1 MRISEAF
8 KLGRPTFSF
17 EFLPPRTDQAARDLF
32 KTIDHLQA
40 LQPDFVTVTY
50 GAGGSTRERTI
61 ELVTD
66 IKHRLRIEVAAH
78 LTCVGHTAD
87 EVGAIA
93 ERLRRNGIENLMALR
108 GDPPRGQEHF
118 TQPEGGFGHASELIG
133 YLRGRFDFCIGGAAY
148 PEKHVQAPSLDDD
161 LRWTREKVACGAA
174 FLTTQLFFEA
184 ETYFAFVK
192 RARAAGIRVPILPGI
207 MPVTN
212 VAQIERFTKM
222 GASIPAA
229 LRERLATVDGDDK
242 AVVRVGVEWATAE
255 AEALLAGGAPGIH
268 FYTLNRS
275 FATREIFTRLQAE
288 RPRSRR
294 T

>member
-1 MRISEAF
+1 MRVSEVF
-8 KLGRPTFSF
+8 KLGRPIFSF
-17 EFLPPRTDQAARDLF
+17 EFFPPRTDQAARDLF
-32 KTIDHLQA
+32 KAIDQLQA
-40 LQPDFVTVTY
+40 LRPDFVTVTY

-87 EVGAIA
+87 EIAAIA
-93 ERLRRNGIENLMALR
+93 ERLRGNGIENLMALR
-108 GDPPRGQEHF
+108 GDPPRGEDHF
-118 TQPEGGFGHASELIG
+118 VQPEGGFGHATELIG
-133 YLRGRFDFCIGGAAY
+133 FLRRTFDFCIGAAAY
-148 PEKHVQAPSLDDD
+148 PEKHPESVSLDDD
-161 LRWTREKVACGAA
+161 VRWTRERIGAGAA

-222 GASIPAA
+222 CGASIPQG
-229 LRERLATVDGDDK
+229 LRDRLAKADGDDK
-242 AVVRVGVEWATAE
+242 AVVRVGVEWATTQ

-288 RPRSRR
+288 RPSRR
-294 T
+294 